1 MTKSILIVGV
11 GGQGTLLT
19 GRIMGNHAM
28 EKGLDVKMSEVHG
41 MAQRGG
47 SVVMQ
52 VKYGEK
58 VYSPLVDLGEAD
70 IIFAFEKLEALRY
83 LPYLKEDGVMIVNT
97 QSIDPMPV
105 VIGVE
110 AYPDQIEEK
119 LKAVCKDICFM
130 DALKIAEEIGNVK
143 VVNMI
148 MIGAYAAYIGD
159 SVEEWEE
166 IVEKT
171 VPPKTIEMNKEAL
184 RQGYR
189 DQDQPYGSRQRSR
202 GCRMPEVRY
211 R

>member
-19 GRIMGNHAM
+19 GRIIGNYAVA
-28 EKGLDVKMSEVHG
+28 KGLDVKMSEVHG

-52 VKYGEK
+52 VKYGDK
-58 VYSPLVDLGEAD
+58 VHSPLVEFGEAD

-97 QSIDPMPV
+97 QEIEPMPV
-105 VIGVE
+105 VMGLE
-110 AYPDQIEEK
+110 KYPEQIEEK
-119 LKAVCKDICFM
+119 LKKLCKEICFI
-130 DALKIAEEIGNVK
+130 DALSIAKKIGNVK

-148 MIGAYAAYIGD
+148 MIGAYAAYIED
-159 SVEEWEE
+159 PIEEWET

-171 VPPKTIEMNKEAL
+171 VPEKTIAMNKEAL
-184 RQGYR
+184 KQGY
-189 DQDQPYGSRQRSR
+189 QAYKNK
-202 GCRMPEVRY
+202 
-211 R
+211 